1 MKNYDVIAVGLGPAA
16 CSAALYTAMG
26 GYKTLLVGQ
35 AAGSL
40 YKAEK
45 IVNFYGQEVI
55 SGKELFEKGISRA
68 KEVGAEVEY
77 AQVVEIAYEEGGF
90 KVKSYKS
97 EYFAKAVLLA
107 TGAARGKPKLGG
119 LSEFDGKGVS
129 WCAVCDGFFY
139 RKKKVGVYGAGQYAL
154 GEAKYLSGIGCDVTV
169 FTDGRE
175 TDEPWE
181 KTEKR
186 KIRTLYGGDL
196 LGGAELEDGEQIPL
210 SAMFIAEGVASSS
223 DFAKMIG
230 LETDG
235 NYIKIDARCATNCR
249 GIYAAGDCT
258 GGLLQVAKAVGDG
271 AVAGVEICKYLKTL

>member
-90 KVKSYKS
+90 KVKSDKS

-139 RKKKVGVYGAGQYAL
+139 RKKKGRRLRRGAIRARRSEIPFGHRLRCNGFYRRQRN
-154 GEAKYLSGIGCDVTV
+154 
-169 FTDGRE
+169 GR
-175 TDEPWE
+175 
-181 KTEKR
+181 
-186 KIRTLYGGDL
+186 
-196 LGGAELEDGEQIPL
+196 
-210 SAMFIAEGVASSS
+210 
-223 DFAKMIG
+223 
-230 LETDG
+230 
-235 NYIKIDARCATNCR
+235 
-249 GIYAAGDCT
+249 
-258 GGLLQVAKAVGDG
+258 AVGKDG
-271 AVAGVEICKYLKTL
+271 KAEDQNALRRRSSGRRGTRRRRTNPAFRDVYCGRSRFLERFCKDDRS

>member
-45 IVNFYGQEVI
+45 IANFYGQAQI
-55 SGKELFEKGISRA
+55 GGKELFEKGISRV
-68 KEVGAEVEY
+68 KEVGAEVKY
-77 AQVVEIAYEEGGF
+77 GQVVEITYDNGGF
-90 KVKSYKS
+90 KVKSDTD

-107 TGAARGKPKLGG
+107 TGAARNKPKLGG
-119 LSEFDGKGVS
+119 LSQFDGKGVS

-139 RKKKVGVYGAGQYAL
+139 RKKKVGVYGTGKFAM
-154 GEAKYLSGIGCDVTV
+154 GEVKYLSGIGCDVTL

-175 TDEPWE
+175 TDETWE

-186 KIRTLYGGDL
+186 KIKTLYGGEL
-196 LGGAELEDGEQIPL
+196 VEGAELEDGEKIPL
-210 SAMFIAEGVASSS
+210 SAMFIAEGVASSN

-249 GIYAAGDCT
+249 GIFAAGDCT
-258 GGLLQVAKAVGDG
+258 GGLLQVAKAVGEG
-271 AVAGVEICKYLKTL
+271 AVAGVEIGKYLKTI